1 MHGGCGRQQIKER
14 DEMATRKMT
23 RKKAK
28 KGKALRKVKK
38 LENNKTVGR

>member
-1 MHGGCGRQQIKER
+1 
-14 DEMATRKMT
+14 MATRKMT

-38 LENNKTVGR
+38 LETTKPLAGKADLSSF